1 MCQIN
6 TKTWTTY
13 SKVEHEDYK
22 TGHKTCLV
30 VCHAKKKEK
39 MTNIKMVHTKAGQK
53 IN

>member
-22 TGHKTCLV
+22 TDDKTCLV
-30 VCHAKKKEK
+30 VSHAKKKHK
-39 MTNIKMVHTKAGQK
+39 MAYFKMVHTKAGQK